1 MGKIISFGKSNS
13 YLKYI
18 FLSIFFKMINE
29 GLYGFKYN
37 NLKEVRIIPTDSQE
51 SFSKH
56 RLVHQLVNYMGTLLI
71 SFLCD
76 KYSSRQQKITGKSR
90 ISNEES
96 PNQLNSSSHIIL
108 IHNSSVEEDENYLT
122 NDLSKSVLIIIFFW
136 IFESHLLELFT
147 LCLKDLDFWM
157 LELLIITYLSANM
170 FKLQIYKHQ
179 KLAIYLN
186 CFPCLLKIATI
197 ILSFYKKKKQD
208 ENEKSILYVEA
219 IWWIPVGIVIYIFLI
234 SIRSYVYSKI
244 KWFMDLKYIT
254 STQLL
259 IFYGML
265 GSIICLVICTITT
278 FVKCKNYS
286 NPDDNILDYI
296 CLVEDNSKIY
306 FDSFKIYFKAF
317 SKDDNND
324 LDIFVEILVLI
335 IGFVTFFFSAYFTIQ
350 VIKYLTPVYLIF
362 SNPIY
367 FFIEKIIIA
376 IYTEIKEYNQNDN
389 SEYIK
394 FILDS
399 SGDLFS
405 IIALLIYLEI
415 VELNFKEY
423 NYNLRKNIIQRSMI
437 ESGQIDNIVNQEEE
451 LEEETDLASSNC

>member
-186 CFPCLLKIATI
+186 WKMKKVFYMLKQ
-197 ILSFYKKKKQD
+197 Y
-208 ENEKSILYVEA
+208 
-219 IWWIPVGIVIYIFLI
+219 GGFL
-234 SIRSYVYSKI
+234 
-244 KWFMDLKYIT
+244 
-254 STQLL
+254 
-259 IFYGML
+259 
-265 GSIICLVICTITT
+265 
-278 FVKCKNYS
+278 
-286 NPDDNILDYI
+286 
-296 CLVEDNSKIY
+296 
-306 FDSFKIYFKAF
+306 
-317 SKDDNND
+317 
-324 LDIFVEILVLI
+324 
-335 IGFVTFFFSAYFTIQ
+335 
-350 VIKYLTPVYLIF
+350 
-362 SNPIY
+362 
-367 FFIEKIIIA
+367 
-376 IYTEIKEYNQNDN
+376 
-389 SEYIK
+389 
-394 FILDS
+394 
-399 SGDLFS
+399 
-405 IIALLIYLEI
+405 
-415 VELNFKEY
+415 
-423 NYNLRKNIIQRSMI
+423 
-437 ESGQIDNIVNQEEE
+437 
-451 LEEETDLASSNC
+451 